1 MVTVQFYTKENCS
14 LCDEAYTLLML
25 FQSHYDFELE
35 EIDIY
40 SDDALLEEYQL
51 LIPAVRMNDT
61 FLTCEEMGYEN
72 LDAALKRN
80 TLK

>member
-1 MVTVQFYTKENCS
+1 MLQVKFYTKENCS
-14 LCDEAYTLLML
+14 LCDDAYALLKM
-25 FQSHYDFELE
+25 FQLSYPFEFE

-61 FLTCEEMGYEN
+61 FLTCEEMGLEQ
-72 LDAALKRN
+72 LEAAIKKN
-80 TLK
+80 IMK